1 MQYVL
6 FVGIFGLPILVCVGM
21 LATRVLDRFAP
32 DDPPAPERFGAI
44 PPDDPGS
51 RERELA
57 DTFFS
62 APVEQASP
70 SFPT

>member
-21 LATRVLDRFAP
+21 LAVKVMDRFAP
-32 DDPPAPERFGAI
+32 DQSPAPGRPGTSPLDDVGA
-44 PPDDPGS
+44 
-51 RERELA
+51 RESELA

-62 APVEQASP
+62 APVEQTP
-70 SFPT
+70 PH